1 MKKLVLLMFVPILF
15 IHLSSQAQAGGCFS
29 CCRDDSSTS
38 HVRTRPVRSSEST
51 ENDPLLNSS
60 ASSATAPTTSGA
72 GALVVYKPFPGI
84 ELSIPTSFQIT
95 NLPGDVI
102 TVSAESHA
110 KLVIYP
116 SLKAAEGAE
125 EYQSIKKIEKAEIK
139 KSNELLG
146 QLTKVYQAIQNS
158 GQDKVQT
165 QQLVALI
172 QQIVDKFPV
181 GRQNSYKLVRST
193 DKKSFRICI
202 ELEDGRIVLI
212 LISGKDE

>member
-1 MKKLVLLMFVPILF
+1 ML
-15 IHLSSQAQAGGCFS
+15 
-29 CCRDDSSTS
+29 
-38 HVRTRPVRSSEST
+38 
-51 ENDPLLNSS
+51 
-60 ASSATAPTTSGA
+60 
-72 GALVVYKPFPGI
+72 Y
-84 ELSIPTSFQIT
+84 IPRLRQLRGQRNIK
-95 NLPGDVI
+95 V
-102 TVSAESHA
+102 
-110 KLVIYP
+110 
-116 SLKAAEGAE
+116 
-125 EYQSIKKIEKAEIK
+125 IKKIEKAEIK